1 MRKLE
6 AKSLSRL
13 LSSRKNSAHRLLE
26 QGRLLQEMS
35 RWLQQQLPLP
45 LSLHCQVANIRENT
59 LVLAADSPAWS
70 SKLRFF
76 SNNLLIKLKKEQKIM
91 LQRIDIIVVPRAA
104 EKTASPRQRTA
115 ISGSSADLLLQ
126 CAENETDPALKS
138 ALKRLASRSKSS

>member
-6 AKSLSRL
+6 PKPLSRL
-13 LSSRKNSAHRLLE
+13 LGSRNNSSHRLVE
-26 QGRLLQEMS
+26 QGRLLQGMT

-59 LVLAADSPAWS
+59 LVLAADSSAWS

-76 SNNLLIKLKKEQKIM
+76 SNNLLIKLKKERNISLRKV
-91 LQRIDIIVVPRAA
+91 DIIVVPRAA
-104 EKTASPRQRTA
+104 DKPVKQRQRSA
-115 ISGSSADLLLQ
+115 ISGSSADLLMQ